1 MKETTEKKFLDAAL
15 KIFAEKGYVG
25 ATTSIIAEEAGFSE
39 KTLFRGF
46 KTKKNLYDLV
56 LIKNAE
62 KFVKEFMELV
72 DMEVKFDTPKD
83 FFDDFIKNLDK
94 VMFENFE
101 FFKLSI
107 NEPNK
112 ILEPMME
119 NAINFIVNYMK
130 KNISHQDIDYKIFA
144 FTIVSFIYT
153 INLERYSG
161 RTYIVDDDPVNKF
174 IKNIVNCSKMEIKS
188 WRLSK

>member
-188 WRLSK
+188 